1 MAGLSVAKAKPSE
14 AVKRQRTATRSN
26 GIAKR
31 SKAAQRNCMEKP
43 RNGKAQ
49 PREGEGGGH
58 LKNPCTQGCPERTP
72 ECHGTCERYAA
83 FRAAREQVYAERA
96 AKRRAVDARSETFL
110 RWERRKLNAEKRRS

>member
-1 MAGLSVAKAKPSE
+1 MK
-14 AVKRQRTATRSN
+14 
-26 GIAKR
+26 
-31 SKAAQRNCMEKP
+31 SKAPP
-43 RNGKAQ
+43 RKSKAERCYGKAQ

-58 LKNPCTQGCPERTP
+58 LKNPCAQGCPERTP

-110 RWERRKLNAEKRRS
+110 RWERKKLNAEKRRS